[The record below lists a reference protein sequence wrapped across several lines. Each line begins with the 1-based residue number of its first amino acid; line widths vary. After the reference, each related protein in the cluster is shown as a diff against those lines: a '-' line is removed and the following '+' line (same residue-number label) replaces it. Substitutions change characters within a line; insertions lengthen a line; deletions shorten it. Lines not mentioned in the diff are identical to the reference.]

1 MSTPD
6 NHPEAGL
13 LRMLRAAL
21 RSGLAPAADDEAFAM
36 ARSAAQIVGLPGLD
50 ACLAALGPL
59 RGAEWPEPALEVV
72 EALERLAAEDSLAAV
87 RAHDAELKMRADV
100 LQLEAPAGTQDA
112 GGAEGEEESF
122 APAEPPLG
130 TLAVEEAL
138 VDLPL
143 AADGATTLARG
154 ARLDR
159 TVATALRAALEWM
172 LSDLERPRPFRLR
185 AEDSVL
191 EVRCEGVK
199 PDGLLAAH
207 EVLADVDG
215 GLAPLGET
223 SPRSASGTWLLRV
236 PAWSPRPVHLM
247 LEQGPLRLAVPWH
260 AVLRLSLVPAIEIE
274 ERGGSLATPVLA
286 PLAPL
291 ATGLGER
298 PVVAIAHGLKRALIV
313 ADRLVWRLGA
323 EPCEPNE
330 PAPAPLLS
338 RTVCSEEGEVFWVAE
353 PRVLLATIEL
363 PVLPSATPRPA
374 KPAPPV
380 ATPPTLPIPPTP
392 RAPEPIENH
401 PVTLVTEPPVEKEAA
416 PIELTADDVEPLVLE
431 SADVEPLPVELQLAA
446 GAEDLVA
453 PVAPPVNP
461 PGATIGHESVEETA
475 APIADLPAEA
485 VEPIVEVVEVPA
497 EHAASTEP
505 AAATLEPAVPA
516 VPAVSTE
523 PAAATL
529 ETAPAETVAAVEP
542 PLHLSTGDLI
552 AEPSHVLPEW
562 LERFGTAAANLER
575 GAVPEA
581 PAALPEDAPV
591 VLIAEDSIAARHF
604 LARLFEQR
612 GRETVTVDRAADL
625 RALLDTRRWEMVCVD
640 VELPDARGRAFLEDT
655 RALLAA
661 REVPMVALV
670 RDDEDTRLA
679 EASGIRRWLRKPFD
693 RDELEHLLARLG
705 RLAGDPA

>member
-1 MSTPD
+1 MNTPG

-21 RSGLAPAADDEAFAM
+21 RAGLAPGADDEAFAM
-36 ARSAAQIVGLPGLD
+36 ARSAAQIVGLAGLD
-50 ACLAALGPL
+50 ACLGALEPH
-59 RGAEWPEPALEVV
+59 RGSEWREPALGLV
-72 EALERLAAEDSLAAV
+72 EALERLAAEDSLAAI
-87 RAHDAELKMRADV
+87 RARDAELQGRAGM
-100 LQLEAPAGTQDA
+100 LQPQAPSMPDDPAAPD
-112 GGAEGEEESF
+112 GEEESL

-130 TLAVEEAL
+130 TLSVEESL

-143 AADGATTLARG
+143 AGDGATKLARG
-154 ARLDR
+154 VRLDR
-159 TVATALRAALEWM
+159 AVATALRASLEWL

-223 SPRSASGTWLLRV
+223 SAKVAAGTWLLRV

-274 ERGGSLATPVLA
+274 ERGGSLATPVLP

-291 ATGLGER
+291 ATGVGER

-330 PAPAPLLS
+330 PAPAVLLA

-353 PRVLLATIEL
+353 PRVLLETIEL
-363 PVLPSATPRPA
+363 PILPAATPRPP
-374 KPAPPV
+374 KPAPPAPPA
-380 ATPPTLPIPPTP
+380 ATPPVVPFPP
-392 RAPEPIENH
+392 RAPEPIENQ
-401 PVTLVTEPPVEKEAA
+401 PVTLEEGDLLQIEEA
-416 PIELTADDVEPLVLE
+416 IELTAEDVEPLVLE
-431 SADVEPLPVELQLAA
+431 AADVEPLELAA
-446 GAEDLVA
+446 GAEDVVA
-453 PVAPPVNP
+453 PVELPAVV
-461 PGATIGHESVEETA
+461 SVETA
-475 APIADLPAEA
+475 SE
-485 VEPIVEVVEVPA
+485 
-497 EHAASTEP
+497 EP
-505 AAATLEPAVPA
+505 AATTPPAEVVATVETPAPVELA
-516 VPAVSTE
+516 VEAVTPIE
-523 PAAATL
+523 APAASDTVA
-529 ETAPAETVAAVEP
+529 EVETVAPATADP
-542 PLHLSTGDLI
+542 TT
-552 AEPSHVLPEW
+552 EPSHAVPEW
-562 LERFGTAAANLER
+562 LEHFGTAAADLDR
-575 GAVPEA
+575 GAVPSA
-581 PAALPEDAPV
+581 PAALPANAPV

-612 GRETVTVDRAADL
+612 GRATVTVDRAADL
-625 RALLDTRRWEMVCVD
+625 RAMLDQRRWEVVCVD
-640 VELPDARGRAFLEDT
+640 VDLPDASGRSFLEDT
-655 RALLAA
+655 RARLAA
-661 REVPMVALV
+661 LEIPMVALV
-670 RDDEDTRLA
+670 RDDEDTELA
-679 EASGIRRWLRKPFD
+679 EASGVRRWLRKPFD

-705 RLAGDPA
+705 RMAGDPA